1 MGKKINA
8 IEAAITEEPVIIQ
21 CKADSKEPDADW
33 KNVSPR
39 VELFASR
46 VKGRV
51 TLFLGS
57 AISSFKPA
65 KLPMWNRF
73 IELLWTSL
81 LNKATSTMQER
92 EGKPRIYAVLLI
104 AFADELQVLTQAFMS
119 YFNMASKKVPNYLVT
134 EIIARRL
141 GKQYLNLLEAFAAQK
156 ADGRWAVNHVHEWAA
171 NCLVDGSVAAICTTN
186 FDDYLEKAL
195 EQIKAPCYQITG
207 NPHIDG
213 PEILQRLA
221 TTSET
226 QRLVLIVN
234 GGKAFAFVR
243 TLMPQLGRD
252 KMTFLFKLHGSCYES
267 ASCID
272 TRLQRAQGLPS
283 HLTDIL
289 DTLLQR
295 SVWFVAGFSGS
306 DMNDNLDYLRLIS
319 NKQHARV
326 VWLSYSASRME
337 DALRSLL
344 KTMDRRP
351 GSAQGLALLLGGFS
365 GDRTTPT
372 DEFPL
377 FNKSV
382 ETWANNL
389 GTEWCKL
396 VVIDLMVLLQARA
409 KEPADPALL
418 KKLNNSSEEP
428 RQDWN
433 EILQNMDL
441 RGQESQVRQVSF
453 WK

>member
-1 MGKKINA
+1 MSNNQSV
-8 IEAAITEEPVIIQ
+8 IEAAIETDIVQ
-21 CKADSKEPDADW
+21 CKADPEEPEADW
-33 KNVSPR
+33 ENVSPR
-39 VELFASR
+39 FELFASR

-65 KLPMWNRF
+65 KLPMWNKF

-81 LNKATSTMQER
+81 LNKATSTIQER
-92 EGKPRIYAVLLI
+92 EGRPRIYAVLLI
-104 AFADELQVLTQAFMS
+104 AFADRLQGLRQALMG
-119 YFNMASKKVPNYLVT
+119 YFSMNSENVPNYMIT

-141 GKQYLNLLEAFAAQK
+141 GKQYLYLLEAFAAQK
-156 ADGRWAVNHVHEWAA
+156 TTDERWAVNHVHKWAA
-171 NCLVDGSVAAICTTN
+171 SCLVNGSVAAVMTTN

-195 EQIKAPCYQITG
+195 EELNAPHYQISG

-213 PEILQRLA
+213 PEILQRL
-221 TTSET
+221 TTISKS
-226 QRLVLIVN
+226 QRLVLIIN

-243 TLMPQLGRD
+243 SLMPQLGRG
-252 KMTFLFKLHGSCYES
+252 KMTFLFKLHGSCYEP

-283 HLTDIL
+283 HLTDVI

-306 DMNDNLDYLRLIS
+306 DMNDNLDYLRLVS
-319 NKQHARV
+319 NQRHSRI
-326 VWLSYSASRME
+326 VWLFYPNSNME
-337 DALRSLL
+337 HALHRLL
-344 KTMDRRP
+344 ETLDKTP
-351 GSAQGLALLLGGFS
+351 GSAQGLALLHGGFS
-365 GDRTTPT
+365 GDRTTDT
-372 DEFPL
+372 DKFPL
-377 FNKSV
+377 FDKNV
-382 ETWANNL
+382 ENWADNL

-396 VVIDLMVLLQARA
+396 VVIDLMVFLQART
-409 KEPADPALL
+409 KGPADPALL

-433 EILQNMDL
+433 EVLQDMDL
-441 RGQESQVRQVSF
+441 RGQESQVRQVSL
-453 WK
+453 